1 MQARI
6 RNAGL
11 NDLPAI
17 VAVEEAVWP
26 ADARASSEQFASRL
40 EHFPEGFLV
49 AEAGQRIVAVCTSC
63 LIHYDPGQVDQ
74 YTSWSKL
81 TNNGF
86 LSPLE
91 QITDPNAVYIVSN
104 GILPEYRRKGL
115 REMLVGAQI
124 DLSRR
129 LQMDYAVTGA
139 MLPGYDAW
147 CREHG
152 DVPAREYAF
161 TEHDGVPV
169 DPTLRKLGALGLKLP
184 GVEHVIPG
192 YYPNQQSRDYG
203 VLLVCKNITRCKQP

>member
-1 MQARI
+1 MQARV
-6 RNAGL
+6 RNAGPD
-11 NDLPAI
+11 DLSAI

-26 ADARASSEQFASRL
+26 AGARASQEQFASRL

-49 AEAGQRIVAVCTSC
+49 AEAENHIVAVCTSC

-86 LSPLE
+86 LFPKG
-91 QITDPNAVYIVSN
+91 QIADPNAVYIVSN

-115 REMLVGAQI
+115 RELLVGAQI
-124 DLSRR
+124 DLARR
-129 LQMDYAVTGA
+129 LPVDYTVTGA

-161 TEHDGVPV
+161 LESDGVPV

-184 GVEHVIPG
+184 GSEHVIPG

-203 VLLVCKNITRCKQP
+203 VLLVCKNISRCKQP